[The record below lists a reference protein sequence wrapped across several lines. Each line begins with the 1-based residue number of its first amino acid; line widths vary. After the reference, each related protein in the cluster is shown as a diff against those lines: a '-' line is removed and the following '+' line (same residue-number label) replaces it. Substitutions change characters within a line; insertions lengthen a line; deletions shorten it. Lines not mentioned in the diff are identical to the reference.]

1 MCSKSCVKPTI
12 TFLLLVLSLFGSV
25 HGILRS
31 SGSLSPNLPFKPT
44 RRPAFQSVPIDSN
57 SSFQN
62 DLTDFIIPAFANNQN
77 YTYSVTLNSSAEL
90 YSFNPTTTDGESGNI
105 SATDVSGFGANV
117 TAKVIINVYN
127 SSYNPT
133 ADTVLFQA
141 RLSDVLCDIVRGSPV
156 GDQGQTIIKSS
167 SDNEEPCF
175 DIDTTYT
182 SYVAFHY
189 AKLFVIV
196 MRGFSPAIDVFPASM
211 FRRIPPQESS
221 SV

>member
-1 MCSKSCVKPTI
+1 MWSKSCVIPDI
-12 TFLLLVLSLFGSV
+12 TFLLLVLFLGGPV
-25 HGILRS
+25 HGIL
-31 SGSLSPNLPFKPT
+31 GSPGPLSTNLPFKPT
-44 RRPAFQSVPIDSN
+44 RRPASQSPSTGSN

-90 YSFNPTTTDGESGNI
+90 YSFNSTTTDGQNGNI
-105 SATDVSGFGANV
+105 SAIDASGFAANV

-156 GDQGQTIIKSS
+156 GEQGQTIIKSS
-167 SDNEEPCF
+167 TDNEEPCF

-189 AKLFVIV
+189 A
-196 MRGFSPAIDVFPASM
+196 
-211 FRRIPPQESS
+211 
-221 SV
+221 